1 MVLGDVVVPMKEFVI
16 IACTVAGLFAV
27 SHYLTTQKQPKACPG
42 EVVSMVIDKDGTILC
57 TYMLVPQGVTKEVK
71 KAK

>member
-1 MVLGDVVVPMKEFVI
+1 MTDWIVAMAIG
-16 IACTVAGLFAV
+16 AVAGGGIVTMVAL
-27 SHYLTTQKQPKACPG
+27 SSQHKEPKACPG

-71 KAK
+71 KVK